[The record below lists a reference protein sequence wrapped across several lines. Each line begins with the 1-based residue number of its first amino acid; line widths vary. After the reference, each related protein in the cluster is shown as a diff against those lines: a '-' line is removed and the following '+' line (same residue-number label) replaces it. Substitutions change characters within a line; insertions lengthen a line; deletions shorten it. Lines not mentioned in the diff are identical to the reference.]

1 MRMILCLYHRK
12 QCNVLRTPGTNFLN
26 SCVSSVHHGS
36 QIKNI
41 LLLSSVQRTY
51 CLELVLRKPSTV
63 RIGKRGTFVFRA
75 GYYIYVGS
83 ARKNIQQRI
92 ARHLR
97 TKKKQ
102 FWHIDY
108 LLPYAHI
115 KAVWVSSLSEQRI
128 VALLARDLESPVAK
142 FGASDTTNVSHL
154 FFSRKKL
161 SHTRYPLS
169 LLTHTKKRL

>member
-1 MRMILCLYHRK
+1 MLLMDGYHTHISRK
-12 QCNVLRTPGTNFLN
+12 NRTNDVP
-26 SCVSSVHHGS
+26 
-36 QIKNI
+36 I
-41 LLLSSVQRTY
+41 TY
-51 CLELVLRKPSTV
+51 CLELVLKKSVTA
-63 RIGKRGTFVFRA
+63 RIGKRGTFMFRA

-108 LLPYAHI
+108 LLPFVHI
-115 KAVWVSSLSEQRI
+115 KAVWTSNLAEQRI
-128 VALLARDLESPVAK
+128 VASLASDLESPVAG

-154 FFSRKKL
+154 FFSRKKIKL
-161 SHTRYPLS
+161 EQYPLF
-169 LLTHTKKRL
+169 LLTHVKKRL

>member
-1 MRMILCLYHRK
+1 MDGYHTHISRR
-12 QCNVLRTPGTNFLN
+12 NRTNDVP
-26 SCVSSVHHGS
+26 
-36 QIKNI
+36 I
-41 LLLSSVQRTY
+41 TY
-51 CLELVLRKPSTV
+51 CLELVLKKSVTA
-63 RIGKRGTFVFRA
+63 RIGKRGTFMFRA

-108 LLPYAHI
+108 LLPFVHI
-115 KAVWVSSLSEQRI
+115 KAVWVSNLAEQRI
-128 VALLARDLESPVAK
+128 VALLARNLESPVAG

-154 FFSRKKL
+154 FFSRKKFKL
-161 SHTRYPLS
+161 EQYPLF
-169 LLTHTKKRL
+169 LLTHVKKRL

>member
-1 MRMILCLYHRK
+1 MLLMDGCLTHISRK
-12 QCNVLRTPGTNFLN
+12 NRTNDVP
-26 SCVSSVHHGS
+26 
-36 QIKNI
+36 I
-41 LLLSSVQRTY
+41 TY
-51 CLELVLRKPSTV
+51 CLELVLKKSVTA
-63 RIGKRGTFVFRA
+63 RIGKRGTFVFQA

-108 LLPYAHI
+108 LLPYAHV
-115 KAVWVSSLSEQRI
+115 KAVWVSSLTEQQI

-161 SHTRYPLS
+161 KLTRYPLS
-169 LLTHTKKRL
+169 LLTRVKKRL